1 MNEAVRDLAFDSGV
15 LRRISGRPA
24 PGGYET
30 LELMFD
36 RGTLRLTCDGDT
48 DEIVV
53 EVARQDATDLEE
65 IRDNDVLVSL
75 LDKAIELAWIMVNHR
90 GYTDSF
96 QIRCL
101 DLATRSESCCQFEV
115 AASVIGVRSVSS

>member
-1 MNEAVRDLAFDSGV
+1 MHEAVRDVATDSGA

-24 PGGYET
+24 PGGYEM

-36 RGTLRLTCDGDT
+36 RGTLRLTCDADS

-53 EVARQDATDLEE
+53 DVGRQGATDLEE
-65 IRDNDVLVSL
+65 IRDDEVLVSL
-75 LDKAIELAWIMVNHR
+75 VGKAIELAWIMVNNR
-90 GYTDSF
+90 GYADAF

-115 AASVIGVRSVSS
+115 SASVISVRSVSS